1 MLALVFD
8 AKGDALKR
16 ERHDAAWLAHT
27 TASLT
32 AFAFHSPKKIPTLAS
47 LIGESAPPR
56 MQSEDE
62 MRAAFRAWA
71 S

>member
-8 AKGDALKR
+8 AKGDALQR

-27 TASLT
+27 TASLV
-32 AFAFHSPKKIPTLAS
+32 AFAFHSPKKIPTLDS
-47 LIGESAPPR
+47 LTGEAATPR
-56 MQSEDE
+56 TQSEDE
-62 MRAAFRAWA
+62 MRAAFKAWA